1 MAPSPRNPAELLG
14 GVLEQRLDRIGT
26 AAIERAEIPPR
37 RTRLVQPNIFSAEDV
52 DRVFGTDG
60 ALAARLHL
68 QRSRRFAGIC
78 AAPERDNETFQHRGR
93 YEGGKN
99 GTFFRLRDKRLVSSL
114 TSHAGREDVPVLI
127 HEQTC
132 PHHVRLCSPSI

>member
-1 MAPSPRNPAELLG
+1 MVGRPGIQIEIELEGDMHRLKLG
-14 GVLEQRLDRIGT
+14 IG
-26 AAIERAEIPPR
+26 P
-37 RTRLVQPNIFSAEDV
+37 V
-52 DRVFGTDG
+52 DRRNGVPDRRAGLG
-60 ALAARLHL
+60 LRL

-114 TSHAGREDVPVLI
+114 TSHAGREDVFLLV
-127 HEQTC
+127 HEKTC
-132 PHHVRLCSPSI
+132 PHHVRLCPPST